1 MRILL
6 TNDDGVNA
14 RGLKLLEKVARG
26 LSDDIWIV
34 APTEEQ
40 SGAGHSLTLTTPV
53 RLRRHDDRRFS
64 VTGTPT
70 DAVMLALA
78 HVMKDSPPDVILSGI
93 NRGANLAEDV
103 TYSGTV
109 SAAMEGALAGVRSI
123 ALSQAYSREGM
134 GDTVPFAAAEAWAER
149 VLAPL
154 LEFGAEPGT
163 LINVNFP
170 ALLPEDVKGI
180 RVCRQ
185 GLRDYGR
192 LRIVQRKDPRGY
204 DYYWF
209 GLGPMVQTPG
219 HQTDLEAIA
228 DGLSP
233 SRRSTSISL
242 TIRRWRGCINDS
254 RPRPRSQPRNFLALI
269 LPGFTG
275 RAHPVLRTPAAAEHW
290 SRMRAKWTTGH
301 TSSSA

>member
-1 MRILL
+1 MLRIWRNAPPRLRRLARYRIAAGVRILL

-14 RGLKLLEKVARG
+14 RGLKFLEAAARR

-40 SGAGHSLTLTTPV
+40 SGAGHSLTLTQPV
-53 RLRRHDDRRFS
+53 RLRRHDERRFS

-78 HVMKDSPPDVILSGI
+78 HVMKDSPPDLILSGI

-134 GDTVPFAAAEAWAER
+134 GDTVPFAAAEGWAER
-149 VLAPL
+149 LLAPL
-154 LEFGAEPGT
+154 VTFETPPGT

-170 ALLPEDVKGI
+170 ALPADQVKGI

-192 LRIVQRKDPRGY
+192 LRIVQRTDPRGY

-219 HQTDLEAIA
+219 HSTDLEAIA
-228 DGLSP
+228 EGYVTVTPLHLDLTHDPSIDGLHES
-233 SRRSTSISL
+233 
-242 TIRRWRGCINDS
+242 
-254 RPRPRSQPRNFLALI
+254 F
-269 LPGFTG
+269 
-275 RAHPVLRTPAAAEHW
+275 AAAPEDAT
-290 SRMRAKWTTGH
+290 AK
-301 TSSSA
+301 

>member
-14 RGLKLLEKVARG
+14 RGLELLERIARR

-40 SGAGHSLTLTTPV
+40 SGAGHSLTLTQPV
-53 RLRRHDDRRFS
+53 RLRKHGERRFS

-78 HVMKDSPPDVILSGI
+78 HVMKDDPPDLILSGI

-154 LEFGAEPGT
+154 AAFETGPGT

-170 ALLPEDVKGI
+170 ALPADEVRGI
-180 RVCRQ
+180 RICRQ

-192 LRIVQRKDPRGY
+192 LRIVQRTDPRGY

-219 HQTDLEAIA
+219 HSTDLEGIA
-228 DGLSP
+228 DGYVTVSP
-233 SRRSTSISL
+233 LHLDLTHDPSIEGL
-242 TIRRWRGCINDS
+242 HKK
-254 RPRPRSQPRNFLALI
+254 F
-269 LPGFTG
+269 
-275 RAHPVLRTPAAAEHW
+275 AAAPQDAA
-290 SRMRAKWTTGH
+290 AK
-301 TSSSA
+301 

>member
-1 MRILL
+1 VRILL

-14 RGLKLLEKVARG
+14 RGLRVLEAVARRR
-26 LSDDIWIV
+26 SDDIWIV

-40 SGAGHSLTLTTPV
+40 SGAGHSLTLTQPV
-53 RLRRHDDRRFS
+53 RLRRHDERRFS

-78 HVMKDSPPDVILSGI
+78 HVMKGAPPDVILSGV

-109 SAAMEGALAGVRSI
+109 SAAIEGALAGVPSV

-149 VLAPL
+149 VLGPL
-154 LEFGAEPGT
+154 LDFAMEPRT

-170 ALLPEDVKGI
+170 AMKPDEVKGI

-192 LRIVQRKDPRGY
+192 LRIVQRTDPRGY

-209 GLGPMVQTPG
+209 GLGPMVETPG

-228 DGLSP
+228 DGYVSVTPLHLDLTHDP
-233 SRRSTSISL
+233 SL
-242 TIRRWRGCINDS
+242 DHLHKK
-254 RPRPRSQPRNFLALI
+254 FA
-269 LPGFTG
+269 
-275 RAHPVLRTPAAAEHW
+275 ATPE
-290 SRMRAKWTTGH
+290 
-301 TSSSA
+301 